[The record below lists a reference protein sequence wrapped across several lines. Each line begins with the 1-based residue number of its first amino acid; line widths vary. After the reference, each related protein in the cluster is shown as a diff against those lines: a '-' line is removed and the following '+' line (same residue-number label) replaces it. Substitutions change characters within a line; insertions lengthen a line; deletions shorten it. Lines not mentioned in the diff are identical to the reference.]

1 MAFWKKSDDPWDRK
15 PGKRTTNWY
24 ENEMTS
30 AETPTT
36 EGSVGAATGRPPE
49 ERELT
54 PEEQRIRDIIE
65 GPKARPVEVE
75 KCPWCGGDMKAV
87 SIYSGGASV
96 LYWQEG
102 EPSGARSWMDANVLE
117 DGGGLWGPS
126 YKVGSYCES
135 CEKMVLSVKKPR
147 TSPAYNDPNSFEDY
161 ARQWKER
168 EQREKEEER
177 RKKRGD

>member
-15 PGKRTTNWY
+15 PGKQATNWY
-24 ENEMTS
+24 ENENPAE
-30 AETPTT
+30 AETPP
-36 EGSVGAATGRPPE
+36 A

-54 PEEQRIRDIIE
+54 PEQQRIRDIIE
-65 GPKARPVEVE
+65 GPKARPVEME
-75 KCPWCGGDMKAV
+75 KCPWCGQDMKTG
-87 SIYSGGASV
+87 SIYSGGANV

-147 TSPAYNDPNSFEDY
+147 TSPAYNDPNSFADY
-161 ARQWKER
+161 ARQWKEM
-168 EQREKEEER
+168 EEREKEEER